1 MSAYSSTFRT
11 GEPSLPD
18 LLRNIRLG
26 KIQLPDFQRGWV
38 WVDVHIRSLIASVS
52 LAYPIGAVMLLQSG
66 GDGAHFMPR
75 PVEGV
80 GLSNVERPEQLI
92 LDGQQRMTSL
102 YFALSSGQPVPTKT
116 EKGQRIDR
124 YYYLDIAKCL
134 DPDEDR
140 LDAVVSV
147 PPDRRITS
155 DFGRKVELDVSTVE
169 NEYELGL
176 FPVCSVFEPAVWR
189 RGYQKKFRHDDAKLD
204 TFDDFDSQIIER
216 FQQYRVPTIELLRET
231 PKEAVC
237 QVFEKVNTGGVTLT
251 VFELM
256 TATFAADNFN
266 LRIDWEVREDALHAH
281 QVLHGIDATALLTAV
296 TLLASYKRNQESG
309 GPVSCKR
316 KDVLK
321 LGLEDYRCYAT
332 QIQTGLV
339 CAAKL
344 LTREKVFDS
353 RSLPYTTQL
362 IPLSAMCAVLG
373 DRFEEEPVKQ
383 KLARWFWCGVFGEL
397 YGGANESRFA
407 FDLPEV
413 IAWIDGGDEPRT
425 IRDATFAPGRLLSM
439 QTRLS
444 AAYKGLMALLMK
456 DAGSRDFLSGDT
468 IELATY
474 FDLNIDIHH
483 IFPKA
488 YCEDLGV
495 RPIQWNSSVNKAPL
509 SYRTNRIIGGSAPS
523 KYLESL
529 ERNHSV
535 ARAQLEE
542 ILRSHQI
549 DPAFLRA
556 DDFGGFLRDRAIRL
570 LNLIEGA
577 MGKRL
582 PGRDSEEAVNAF
594 GGPLVAG
601 CEGFPVSPE
610 SQSGT
615 EE

>member
-1 MSAYSSTFRT
+1 MSAYSSTFRS

-18 LLRNIRLG
+18 LLRNINLG

-38 WVDVHIRSLIASVS
+38 WDDDHIRSLIDSVS
-52 LAYPIGAVMLLQSG
+52 LAYPIGAVMLLQTG

-80 GLSNVERPEQLI
+80 VLNNAQAPELLI

-102 YFALSSGQPVPTKT
+102 YLALLSGMPVPTKT

-124 YYYLDIAKCL
+124 FYYLDIKRCL
-134 DPDEDR
+134 NPEEDR
-140 LDAVVSV
+140 LDAVISLSS
-147 PPDRRITS
+147 DRKITS
-155 DFGRKVELDVSTVE
+155 DFGRKVELDVGIPE
-169 NEYELGL
+169 KEYELDM
-176 FPVCSVFEPAVWR
+176 FPVASVFDPAAWR
-189 RGYQKKFRHDDAKLD
+189 RGYQKKYRHDDAKLD
-204 TFDDFDSQIIER
+204 MFDAFDSQIIER

-266 LRIDWEVREDALHAH
+266 LRLDWERREDALHVY

-296 TLLASYKRNQESG
+296 TLLSSYKRNQQTGS
-309 GPVSCKR
+309 PVSCKR

-321 LGLEDYRCYAT
+321 LRLEDYNCYAN

-339 CAAKL
+339 RAAKL

-353 RSLPYTTQL
+353 KSLPYTTQQV
-362 IPLSAMCAVLG
+362 PLSAMCAVLG

-413 IAWIDGGDEPRT
+413 LAWINGGEEPRT
-425 IRDATFAPGRLLSM
+425 IKDASFSPTRLLSL
-439 QTRLS
+439 QTRNS
-444 AAYKGLMALLMK
+444 AAYKGLMVLLTK
-456 DAGSRDFLSGDT
+456 GEGSRDFLSGDT
-468 IELATY
+468 IELNTY
-474 FDLNIDIHH
+474 FDEAVDIHH
-483 IFPKA
+483 IFPRSF
-488 YCEDLGV
+488 CEALG
-495 RPIQWNSSVNKAPL
+495 INGQLMNCSVNKAPL
-509 SYRTNRIIGGSAPS
+509 TARTNRIIGGNAPS
-523 KYLESL
+523 VYLSSL
-529 ERNHSV
+529 ERNHNI
-535 ARAQLEE
+535 ACEKMDE

-549 DPAFLRA
+549 SPVFLRA
-556 DDFGGFLRDRAIRL
+556 DDFPSFLRNRATQL
-570 LNLIEGA
+570 LDLIEGA
-577 MGKRL
+577 TGKAV
-582 PGRDSEEAVNAF
+582 PGRDSEETVTAF
-594 GGPLVAG
+594 GGPLIA
-601 CEGFPVSPE
+601 
-610 SQSGT
+610 Q
-615 EE
+615 